1 MTTMRCFIQTK
12 RFEACLKSGY
22 LDNKRTIA
30 VMIFFPKILLLV
42 LLLLLSMLFLL
53 SRHSDFLV
61 FALDAL
67 SNLKAIHMSSWRHQQ
82 NYLQNHLSS
91 FLIQT

>member
-1 MTTMRCFIQTK
+1 MINTTTTFVDAFI
-12 RFEACLKSGY
+12 
-22 LDNKRTIA
+22 
-30 VMIFFPKILLLV
+30 
-42 LLLLLSMLFLL
+42 L

-67 SNLKAIHMSSWRHQQ
+67 SNLKAIHMRSWGHQQ

-91 FLIQT
+91 FLIQTWW